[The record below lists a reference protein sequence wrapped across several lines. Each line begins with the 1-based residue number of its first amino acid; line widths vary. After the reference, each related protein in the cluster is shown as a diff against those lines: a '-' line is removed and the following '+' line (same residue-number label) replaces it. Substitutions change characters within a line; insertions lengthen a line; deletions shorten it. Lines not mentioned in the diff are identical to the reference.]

1 MRLNESVG
9 ISSGPRDT
17 HLGGAKP
24 ETRASRR
31 MSVRHIAAFALL
43 SLCGLLSTGIASA
56 NDLQSGDLL
65 IGAAVPAGFGGLGNG
80 AILLARNGT
89 VSVFCQSPANSADP
103 NYFADP
109 TAVIADSSG
118 RVVFLAEVGLGLTPF
133 APGTAVLRCDGI
145 GATPVMLGYFPSTSA
160 VAPGYPI
167 PVIPGVLTSGATFIS
182 NGPEAATASGLHLIG
197 LHTASLNDL
206 AAGVTTQDAY
216 SLVVGT
222 QAGGAVSIRYRATDQ
237 IWEADSQ
244 VIGLT
249 TGNIDITTIDAIN
262 HSGATYSTNG
272 VNIQKFED
280 PLTVNVSGTI
290 LGTSFTATLNL
301 FGSANSFP
309 SSPTYGFTIEYN
321 TAIPQIPSG
330 CKPPAPP
337 LDNSMPT
344 NTGGLLVP
352 FNGGSI
358 QSVLYDEFTG
368 FGLIATT
375 DYGPAQGPWLAS
387 ISEALLDNPGDPTQ
401 YFQDGNIGCIGVPFV
416 PVTIP
421 LPFTGVNP
429 PPTGYALGAAPSYK
443 PASSAIGPVAVQFSS
458 TLPGG
463 TQVIQMV
470 SGTNAPIVVTG
481 AQLTAAGFAG
491 AHGIGAYPN
500 GVSAGT
506 GLTVFLRVD
515 SPVNIL
521 ITDPTGKQLGVD
533 SLGNAHN
540 DFSGTIVNSITGGSQ
555 NVNNGFDSGPGE
567 PRFFAIRNPIAG
579 TYNVQ
584 SIGTGSGPYTVHVYS
599 VNLANPTGQA
609 ISVTGTA
616 AVGAAGTESFTLD
629 SSGNVAFTSVS
640 TTTAL
645 TISPSTAN
653 TGTLVTFTATVT
665 AANSATPT
673 GTVTFYNG
681 ATVLGTASVGSDGT
695 ATFTSSML
703 AAGSYSVTAQ
713 YGGNTPYTASTSSAQ
728 PLTLTVVRTTPVIS
742 WTTPAAITYGTALS
756 AAQLDATAS
765 VPGTFVYSPP
775 SGTVLTAG
783 SQTLSVTFTPTDTTD
798 YNTATTT
805 MTLTVNKA
813 APLITWATPAAITYG
828 TALSAAQLDATASV
842 PGTFVYSPPSGTVLT
857 AGSQT
862 LSVTFT
868 PTDTTDYNTA
878 TATVTLTVNKAG
890 SLIAWATPAA
900 VTYGT
905 ALSAAQ
911 LDATANVPGTF
922 VYSPA
927 SGTVLLAGSQTLGVT
942 FTPTDTTDYNTAT
955 ATVTL
960 TVNKAGSLITW
971 ATPAAVTYGT
981 ALSAAQLNATANV
994 PGTFVYSPASGTV
1007 LMAGS
1012 QTLGVTFT
1020 PTDTTDYNTA
1030 TATVKLTVNKA
1041 APVITWATPAAITYG
1056 TALSAAQLNATANVP
1071 GTFVYSPPSGTV
1083 LAVGS
1088 QTLNVTFTPT
1098 DTTDYNTATATVT
1111 LQVNQTTSTAGFTI
1125 TVIPSQ
1131 ERVRLGDVAAFIL
1144 QLESV
1149 HGFSGNV
1156 KLSCSGGPAGSECAD
1171 LPMTVGLNGTAYA
1184 VSGIL
1189 FPRNTTPGTYTITFT
1204 GVSGVITSTATATFT
1219 VE

>member
-1 MRLNESVG
+1 MNEQKKMEAAPEELTNRAPEQVQHVDKEKPDMRFNQPVRFTRRP
-9 ISSGPRDT
+9 SGRKS
-17 HLGGAKP
+17 GA
-24 ETRASRR
+24 RAGKR
-31 MSVRHIAAFALL
+31 MSAAFALL
-43 SLCGLLSTGIASA
+43 SLCGLLDTSTASA

-65 IGAAVPAGFGGLGNG
+65 IGAAVPFGFGSLGNG

-89 VSVFCQSPANSADP
+89 VSVFCQSPASSADP

-118 RVVFLAEVGLGLTPF
+118 RVVFLAEVGLGLSPF

-145 GATPVMLGYFPSTSA
+145 GATPVMLAYFPSTSA
-160 VAPGYPI
+160 FAPGYPI
-167 PVIPGVLTSGATFIS
+167 PVIPGVLTSGATFMS
-182 NGPEAATASGLHLIG
+182 NGPEAPTASGLHLIG
-197 LHTASLNDL
+197 LHTVSLNDL

-216 SLVVGT
+216 SMVVG
-222 QAGGAVSIRYRATDQ
+222 QAGSAMSIRYRATDQ

-262 HSGATYSTNG
+262 HSGATYSTNQ

-352 FNGGSI
+352 FNGGGI

-368 FGLIATT
+368 SGLIATT

-421 LPFTGVNP
+421 LPFNGVDP
-429 PPTGYALGAAPSYK
+429 PPTGYALGASPSYK
-443 PASSAIGPVAVQFSS
+443 PASSVIGPVAVQFSS

-481 AQLTAAGFAG
+481 DQLTAAGFAG
-491 AHGIGAYPN
+491 AHSIGAYPN

-521 ITDPTGKQLGVD
+521 VTDPNGKQLGVD

-540 DFSGTIVNSITGGSQ
+540 DFSGTTVDSTTGGSQ
-555 NVNNGFDSGPGE
+555 NVNNGFDSGPDE
-567 PRFFAIRNPIAG
+567 PRFFAIRNPVPG

-599 VNLANPTGQA
+599 VNLANPTGEA

-640 TTTAL
+640 TTTSL
-645 TISPSTAN
+645 IISPSTAN

-681 ATVLGTASVGSDGT
+681 ATVLGTALVGANGI

-713 YGGNTPYTASTSSAQ
+713 YGGNAPYTASTSSAQ

-783 SQTLSVTFTPTDTTD
+783 SQTLNVTFTPTDTTD
-798 YNTATTT
+798 YNAATAS

-813 APLITWATPAAITYG
+813 APLITWPTPVAIAYG
-828 TALSAAQLDATASV
+828 TSLSATQLDATASV
-842 PGTFVYSPPSGTVLT
+842 PGTFVYSPASGTVLT

-862 LSVTFT
+862 LNVTFT
-868 PTDTTDYNTA
+868 PTDTTDYNPATA
-878 TATVTLTVNKAG
+878 TATLTVNKATP
-890 SLIAWATPAA
+890 LVTWTTPAA
-900 VTYGT
+900 ITYGT
-905 ALSAAQ
+905 ALSATQ
-911 LDATANVPGTF
+911 LDATVNVPGTF

-927 SGTVLLAGSQTLGVT
+927 SGTVL
-942 FTPTDTTDYNTAT
+942 
-955 ATVTL
+955 
-960 TVNKAGSLITW
+960 
-971 ATPAAVTYGT
+971 
-981 ALSAAQLNATANV
+981 SA
-994 PGTFVYSPASGTV
+994 
-1007 LMAGS
+1007 
-1012 QTLGVTFT
+1012 
-1020 PTDTTDYNTA
+1020 
-1030 TATVKLTVNKA
+1030 
-1041 APVITWATPAAITYG
+1041 
-1056 TALSAAQLNATANVP
+1056 
-1071 GTFVYSPPSGTV
+1071 
-1083 LAVGS
+1083 GS

-1098 DTTDYNTATATVT
+1098 DTTDYNTATATATLTVNKATPLITWAAPAAITYGTALSATQLDATANVPGTFVYSPASGTVLSAGSQTLNVTFMPTDTTDYGTATATVT
-1111 LQVNQTTSTAGFTI
+1111 LRVNQASSGAGFTI
-1125 TVIPSQ
+1125 TVIPPQ
-1131 ERVRLGDVAAFIL
+1131 EKVRIGNVAAFIL

-1156 KLSCSGGPAGSECAD
+1156 KLSCSGGPVGSECAN

-1184 VSGIL
+1184 LSGIL
-1189 FPRNTTPGTYTITFT
+1189 FPKNTTPGTYTITFT
-1204 GVSGVITSTATATFT
+1204 GVSGTITSTGNAMFT
-1219 VE
+1219 VEK